1 MVFTKPRF
9 ASFEAYL
16 AADPSELPEGQFEYW
31 DGELVPVMSE
41 SLGNGTIA
49 DQLFLLLVA
58 FGIPFQL
65 LRPHFCEVE
74 VPGQPRTRIPDF
86 LLLEDVHLTLLN
98 KRATITREMPPPR
111 LIAEIVSPGDE
122 KSENYKRDYEAKP
135 RQYAAIGVPELWQI
149 DPEREWIKV
158 GILNDGNYQFE
169 TFHGNEIIISPTFPG
184 LMLTAAQILHVGR
197 SELK

>member
-16 AADPSELPEGQFEYW
+16 AADPSELPEGHFEYW
-31 DGELVPVMSE
+31 DGELVPIMSE

-74 VPGQPRTRIPDF
+74 VPGRPRTRIPDF

-135 RQYAAIGVPELWQI
+135 EQYAAIGVSELWQI
-149 DPEREWIKV
+149 DPDREWIKV
-158 GILNDGNYQFE
+158 GILNNGAYQFE
-169 TFHGNEIIISPTFPG
+169 TFSGEETIVSPTFPG
-184 LMLTAAQILHVGR
+184 LTLTAAQILNVGR
-197 SELK
+197 S